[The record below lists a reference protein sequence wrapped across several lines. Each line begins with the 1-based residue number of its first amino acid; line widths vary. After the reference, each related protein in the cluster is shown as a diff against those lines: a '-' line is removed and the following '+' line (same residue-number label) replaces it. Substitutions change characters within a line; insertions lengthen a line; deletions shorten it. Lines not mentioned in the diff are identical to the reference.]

1 METLTYKWL
10 VPILLT
16 VIGFFIVYY
25 LRSMNEK
32 IKDIDEKV
40 TKHVDKVEGAMIQSL
55 ERHYKMASRVSVL
68 ENLVKKN
75 GKEILP
81 PAEDQDEIDK

>member
-40 TKHVDKVEGAMIQSL
+40 TRHVDKVEGAMIQTL
-55 ERHYKMASRVSVL
+55 ERHYKMDTRVTVL
-68 ENLVKKN
+68 EDLIRKN
-75 GKEILP
+75 G
-81 PAEDQDEIDK
+81 